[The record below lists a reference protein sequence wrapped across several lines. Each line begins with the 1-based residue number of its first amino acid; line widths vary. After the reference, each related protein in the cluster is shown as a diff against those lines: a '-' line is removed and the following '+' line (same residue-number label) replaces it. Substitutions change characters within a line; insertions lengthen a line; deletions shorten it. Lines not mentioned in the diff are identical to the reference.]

1 MNKTTSTRTKTS
13 LSSKHVWAGIIG
25 NPILCELLVERPT
38 QRPTDRRE
46 PSLVQR
52 KSLERASHEYFEER
66 RQLLMARSDQKKKKK
81 KNGTLMLSVKQSQPH
96 FIEDSFKILFLQNSF
111 RQNVVKKN
119 CEKKFYQNEAGRE
132 GEQVF

>member
-1 MNKTTSTRTKTS
+1 
-13 LSSKHVWAGIIG
+13 
-25 NPILCELLVERPT
+25 
-38 QRPTDRRE
+38 
-46 PSLVQR
+46 
-52 KSLERASHEYFEER
+52 
-66 RQLLMARSDQKKKKK
+66 MARSDQKKKKKK

-132 GEQVF
+132 GEQVFWVPTFHFENLRSPVVKISAEFVAGCGWCCSSKHFYRFQFRSKNPFQNMSAARHSSSNDNNEDDRS